1 MFLVLLV
8 NLYTFLIGTS
18 RAVYTALFNL
28 YLKHQHL
35 DNTIIGRS
43 TFYYSWGLAIGG
55 FIFASLSDKIGRKK
69 TILLTLPMYVLFGLS
84 RIYEPSHTFLLYF
97 FSFLFGFFDTSVI
110 LPAISVIESSD
121 EKKRLRNSN
130 INFAIV
136 LLTGVIGYFGAG
148 ALAKVFGLGKSLVFS
163 MILALVA
170 ALPVFAFP
178 DVRVYR
184 KKRGK
189 EKLTLI
195 QKTMLTYYML
205 SGALV
210 SLAAGV
216 FINFGNVIFYDLFAF
231 STTVITGILAISQL
245 STALTSL
252 FSHKLAAK
260 YGYKLTLFL
269 VYLGVTL
276 LIFAMPLF
284 MLNSTAFSVAYVLRY
299 ILINIS
305 TPMYMVF
312 CLSYLPKSSL
322 ATYSGLNFFLNNVMR
337 AMSAQLFA
345 GLSKGGTT
353 DYNKLFLVSGFF
365 YLVNTLATLLAF
377 YLMYKLSSMDS
388 KISEKSTLQSDQ
400 KSDGR
405 ESMVVR
411 LRSNGQKKSL
421 TFVPAKRRSNKRSN
435 KSVSVHFHM
444 PPTRDRF
451 NGVRSKRR

>member
-1 MFLVLLV
+1 MVFLV

-28 YLKHQHL
+28 YLKSQHL
-35 DNTIIGRS
+35 ENTVIGRA

-55 FIFASLSDKIGRKK
+55 FIFASLSDRIGRKK
-69 TILLTLPMYVLFGLS
+69 TILLTIPIYVAFGLA
-84 RIYEPSHTFLLYF
+84 RLYNPSHVFFLYL
-97 FSFLFGFFDTSVI
+97 FSFFFGFFDTSVI
-110 LPAISVIESSD
+110 LPTISVIESSD

-148 ALAKVFGLGKSLVFS
+148 FLARAFGLGKSLVLS

-170 ALPVFAFP
+170 VSPVFAFP
-178 DVRVYR
+178 DVKVY
-184 KKRGK
+184 KKTRRK
-189 EKLTLI
+189 EKLTTI
-195 QKTMLTYYML
+195 QKTMLSYYMI

-231 STTVITGILAISQL
+231 STTLITVVLAVSQL

-252 FSHKLAAK
+252 FSHKLTSK

-269 VYLGVTL
+269 VYLGVTV
-276 LIFAMPLF
+276 LIFTMPLF
-284 MLNSTAFSVAYVLRY
+284 MLNSFAFSLAYVLRY
-299 ILINIS
+299 ILINIA

-322 ATYSGLNFFLNNVMR
+322 ATYSGLNFFLNNIMR

-345 GLSKGGTT
+345 GLSKGGKT
-353 DYNKLFLVSGFF
+353 DYNKLFIVSGLF
-365 YLVNTLATLLAF
+365 YLINTIATLLAF
-377 YLMYKLSSMDS
+377 YLMYRLSTKENKKGEGSNNLADGKENVQKNGTEQLS
-388 KISEKSTLQSDQ
+388 RRGRRKRFVFIREKR
-400 KSDGR
+400 K
-405 ESMVVR
+405 
-411 LRSNGQKKSL
+411 
-421 TFVPAKRRSNKRSN
+421 FNKRVN
-435 KSVSVHFHM
+435 IHFHT

-451 NGVRSKRR
+451 NGVNWKKK